1 MNCHGFVIFCFNDNF
16 HVLGKSTPIYLRK
29 YKDNSRDMS
38 DGNISLSVV
47 GVSFR
52 KTTLDIR
59 NKFALTA
66 EHIKRIYADGTGKY
80 PKDFFIL
87 STCNRT
93 EIYSTGPTPQILL
106 NLLSDNTTA
115 SAEEV
120 RDYAFVKTGD
130 DAVKHL
136 FRVAAGMDSQIL
148 GDYEIIG
155 QLKNAFNLSKSLG
168 CTSGY
173 MEKLLNSAL
182 QSSRQVKSRTALSD
196 GTTSVSYAVIQLLK
210 EAIGA
215 EQAMNVC
222 LMGLGKIG
230 TLTLKNLTHYL
241 PQHKITVINRSEAK
255 AELAAGEYSVDYAPF
270 ESQQDVIETAD
281 VLIVATGADKAIISK
296 KDLTGSNVKF
306 IFDLSVPS
314 NVHHDVKEIEGLMHY
329 NIDELSKIVN
339 NSIEARRSEIP
350 LAESIIAEYFEEF
363 RQWEIRRAIYTAQ
376 PVAVEV
382 REVAYKVA

>member
-1 MNCHGFVIFCFNDNF
+1 MTEG
-16 HVLGKSTPIYLRK
+16 S
-29 YKDNSRDMS
+29 
-38 DGNISLSVV
+38 ISLIVA

-52 KTTLDIR
+52 KTTLEIR

-66 EHIKRIYADGTGKY
+66 EHIKRIYADTTGKY

-93 EIYSTGPTPQILL
+93 EIYCTGTKVETLI
-106 NLLSDNTTA
+106 NLLAENTTA
-115 SAEEV
+115 TADEV
-120 RDYAFVKTGD
+120 REYLFIKTGD
-130 DAVKHL
+130 EAVKHL

-155 QLKNAFNLSKSLG
+155 QMKNAFNLAKSYN

-173 MEKLLNSAL
+173 MEKLFNSAL

-215 EQAMNVC
+215 QESMNVC

-230 TLTLKNLTHYL
+230 TLTLKNLIHYL
-241 PQHKITVINRSEAK
+241 PQHKVTVLNRNESK
-255 AELAAGEYSVDYAPF
+255 AESAAGEFDVDFAPF
-270 ESQQDVIETAD
+270 ASQQDVFQRAN
-281 VLIVATGADKAIISK
+281 VLIVATGAEQAIVSK
-296 KDLTGSNVKF
+296 KDLASSNVKL

-314 NVHHDVKEIEGLMHY
+314 NVHPDVKELDGVKHY
-329 NIDELSKIVN
+329 NIDELSVIVN
-339 NSIEARRSEIP
+339 QAIEARRSEIP
-350 LAESIIAEYFEEF
+350 VAEAIIEEHLDEF
-363 RQWEIRRAIYTAQ
+363 RQWEIRRALYTGNHVKHAAAV
-376 PVAVEV
+376 PVYVG
-382 REVAYKVA
+382 

>member
-1 MNCHGFVIFCFNDNF
+1 MAEG
-16 HVLGKSTPIYLRK
+16 S
-29 YKDNSRDMS
+29 
-38 DGNISLSVV
+38 ISLTVA

-52 KTTLDIR
+52 KTTLEIR

-66 EHIKRIYADGTGKY
+66 EHIKRIYSDGSGKY

-93 EIYSTGPTPQILL
+93 EIYCTGTNPEKLID
-106 NLLSDNTTA
+106 LLSENTSAT
-115 SAEEV
+115 AEEV
-120 RDYAFVKTGD
+120 HEYTFIKTGD
-130 DAVKHL
+130 EAVKHL

-155 QLKNAFNLSKSLG
+155 QLKNAFILAKSHG
-168 CTSGY
+168 RTSGY

-215 EQAMNVC
+215 HEPMNVC

-230 TLTLKNLTHYL
+230 TLTLKNLKHYL
-241 PQHKITVINRSEAK
+241 PQHKVTVLNRNESK
-255 AELAAGEYSVDYAPF
+255 AELAAGEFDVDFAPF
-270 ESQQDVIETAD
+270 ESQQDVFHSAD
-281 VLIVATGADKAIISK
+281 VLIVATGAEKAIISK
-296 KDLTGSNVKF
+296 SDLAGTRLKL

-314 NVHHDVKEIEGLMHY
+314 NVDADVKEIEGLKHY
-329 NIDELSKIVN
+329 NIDELSVIVN
-339 NSIEARRSEIP
+339 QAIEARRSEIP
-350 LAESIIAEYFEEF
+350 VAEAIIDEHFDEF
-363 RQWEIRRAIYTAQ
+363 RQWEQRRAWYTQPAVKVAQ
-376 PVAVEV
+376 VPT
-382 REVAYKVA
+382 YKVA